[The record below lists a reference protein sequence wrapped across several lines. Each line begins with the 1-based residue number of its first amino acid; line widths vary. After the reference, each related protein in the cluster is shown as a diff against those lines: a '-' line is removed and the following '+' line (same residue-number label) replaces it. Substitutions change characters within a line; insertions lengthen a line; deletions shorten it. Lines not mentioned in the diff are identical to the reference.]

1 MARAFGA
8 TAGAASTD
16 IISLPCANGLASN
29 RTISF
34 HGFRNGTG
42 DNDLGRYFDRQGA
55 TLCYLDGGSSAL
67 WIEDALTPTSGAY
80 FLSFPTDAAWTVIT
94 IVHTVGSTPA
104 VYYNGV
110 SQSVV
115 VSQAASGT
123 PTGITTPFDIGNRT
137 SPSSNRP
144 LGGAVAEFGV
154 WDRLLDAN
162 EVAALGGG
170 MSPGCIP
177 TNLVVYAPLIRDV
190 VDLRGQG
197 SAPTV
202 SGTAVYPH
210 PRVFEAPESAVLVP
224 ITATVTSVSGS
235 LATTEPPD
243 TSALAVTI
251 ANQATLASTDR
262 PDAAALN
269 ATVANQ
275 AQLAT
280 TDRPD
285 ATAAAVTVSNGV
297 ALAATEPPDVGAAAV
312 TVANLVQLAAT
323 EAPDVAAISAAPI
336 TVSLGATEPPDVAAL
351 NVLLAQLGSFAVTEA
366 PDTSSFAATV
376 ANQAALATTEAP
388 DVAAIAATVVSGP
401 SAALATTEAPDTAAL
416 AANFNLQ
423 AALATTEAPDVAAVA
438 AKLNVFGP
446 LASTDRPDA
455 ASISAAFTSPPIGV
469 LATTEAPDVAAISIT
484 AAGVFAVQVA
494 ASEPPDVVSAAAW
507 TYPWHST
514 GRPGGVWTPI
524 NGTVPVWTPVPRPH

>member
-16 IISLPCANGLASN
+16 IISLPCANGLAST

-280 TDRPD
+280 TEPPD
-285 ATAAAVTVSNGV
+285 AT
-297 ALAATEPPDVGAAAV
+297 AAAV

-336 TVSLGATEPPDVAAL
+336 TAALGATEPPDVAAL
-351 NVLLAQLGSFAVTEA
+351 NVLLAQLGSFAVTEP

>member
-16 IISLPCANGLASN
+16 IISLPCANGLAST

-202 SGTAVYPH
+202 NGTAVYPH

-280 TDRPD
+280 TEPPD
-285 ATAAAVTVSNGV
+285 AT
-297 ALAATEPPDVGAAAV
+297 AAAV

-323 EAPDVAAISAAPI
+323 EAPDVAAISAALSPCRLARQSRRMWRRS
-336 TVSLGATEPPDVAAL
+336 TFCSRSLAHSLSRRRRTHRAL
-351 NVLLAQLGSFAVTEA
+351 RRRL
-366 PDTSSFAATV
+366 
-376 ANQAALATTEAP
+376 
-388 DVAAIAATVVSGP
+388 
-401 SAALATTEAPDTAAL
+401 
-416 AANFNLQ
+416 
-423 AALATTEAPDVAAVA
+423 
-438 AKLNVFGP
+438 
-446 LASTDRPDA
+446 
-455 ASISAAFTSPPIGV
+455 PIGPRSPRRKRRT
-469 LATTEAPDVAAISIT
+469 LP
-484 AAGVFAVQVA
+484 Q
-494 ASEPPDVVSAAAW
+494 W
-507 TYPWHST
+507 
-514 GRPGGVWTPI
+514 
-524 NGTVPVWTPVPRPH
+524 PRPSCQVRLLRWPRRKRQTLRCWRPTSTFRRRWQQRRRRTSRPLRQS

>member
-16 IISLPCANGLASN
+16 IISLPCANGLAST

-280 TDRPD
+280 TEPPD
-285 ATAAAVTVSNGV
+285 AT
-297 ALAATEPPDVGAAAV
+297 AAAV

-336 TVSLGATEPPDVAAL
+336 TAAAGRDRAAGCGGAQRSACAAWLIRCHGGAGHIELCGDGRQSGRARHDGSAGRCRYCRDRRVRSVCCAGHDGSARHRGPGGQLQPSGGAGNNGGAGRRGRCGKAERLWPTSLDRPARCGL
-351 NVLLAQLGSFAVTEA
+351 NLGS
-366 PDTSSFAATV
+366 
-376 ANQAALATTEAP
+376 LH
-388 DVAAIAATVVSGP
+388 
-401 SAALATTEAPDTAAL
+401 
-416 AANFNLQ
+416 
-423 AALATTEAPDVAAVA
+423 
-438 AKLNVFGP
+438 
-446 LASTDRPDA
+446 
-455 ASISAAFTSPPIGV
+455 
-469 LATTEAPDVAAISIT
+469 
-484 AAGVFAVQVA
+484 
-494 ASEPPDVVSAAAW
+494 VSANR
-507 TYPWHST
+507 S
-514 GRPGGVWTPI
+514 PGD
-524 NGTVPVWTPVPRPH
+524 N